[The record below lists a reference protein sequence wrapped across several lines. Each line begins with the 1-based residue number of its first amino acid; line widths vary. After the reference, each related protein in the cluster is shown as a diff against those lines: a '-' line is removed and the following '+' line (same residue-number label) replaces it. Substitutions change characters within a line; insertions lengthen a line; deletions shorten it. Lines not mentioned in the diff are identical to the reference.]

1 MSHSSHDAEVT
12 IELTQAQ
19 VDKVIRAALSAGNMT
34 ALLAD
39 LPRVSVPLKLADP
52 RFEDQRLS
60 RSLLSGM
67 LMLAAFPTDGSYAR
81 ITDLAQ
87 ALDMSN
93 STAHRYA
100 STLLEVGLVER
111 DPRSRLYRRA
121 QA

>member
-1 MSHSSHDAEVT
+1 MSHRPHDPEVT
-12 IELTQAQ
+12 IQLTQTQ
-19 VDKVIRAALSAGNMT
+19 VDQVIRGALNTGNMT

-39 LPRVSVPLKLADP
+39 LPRAREPLKLADP

-67 LMLAAFPTDGSYAR
+67 LMLAAFPADGSYAR

-121 QA
+121 RA

>member
-1 MSHSSHDAEVT
+1 MPHPSHDAEVT
-12 IELTQAQ
+12 IQLTQTQ
-19 VDKVIRAALSAGNMT
+19 VDKVIRGALTAGNMT

-39 LPRVSVPLKLADP
+39 LPRLREPLKLADP

-67 LMLAAFPTDGSYAR
+67 LMLAAFPADGSYAR

-121 QA
+121 RT